1 LAILLYA
8 LTETCYNGYTIHPTQ
23 HILHIGTRQNN
34 VNTWEIYY
42 LLLLAAVLNTD
53 FILVGIELCYLN
65 SAATANIILL
75 AIRISSNCL
84 KDIGKRNLF
93 LILLF
98 KTINDLNRVIALTRK
113 MSKFWRTED
122 NFGKWREEDF
132 L

>member
-1 LAILLYA
+1 
-8 LTETCYNGYTIHPTQ
+8 
-23 HILHIGTRQNN
+23 
-34 VNTWEIYY
+34 
-42 LLLLAAVLNTD
+42 
-53 FILVGIELCYLN
+53 LN

-84 KDIGKRNLF
+84 KDIEKRNLF